1 MLYDNTF
8 SFSHVYLLR
17 NELKKLRWQYLHF
30 QPCLFVETPK
40 KLRWQN
46 LLFEPC
52 LFAKKRTEEVAMTIP
67 SLSAMFICRDTKE
80 VAMAKP
86 SLSAMFICRETNWRS
101 CHGNTF
107 TLSHVYLPRHQL
119 KNLRWQYLLFQP
131 CLFAKKP
138 TEEVAITISLL
149 SAMFICRYTNWRS
162 CDGKTFS
169 FSHDY
174 LPGNKLKMLQWQ
186 YLHFQ
191 PWLFAE
197 TPTEEVA
204 MAISS
209 LSAMFICQETICR
222 SCHGNTFTFSHVCLR
237 RHQLKKLPWNYLHFQ
252 PCWFAKTPTEEV
264 AMAIHSLSAMF
275 VCGDTNWRSYHGN
288 TFTLIL
294 SQFDHTY
301 TILYCCHS
309 LQLKSNIYL
318 LRNQP
323 KKWSIRQGHPFS
335 GGCHYRCKMSGRV
348 SVSQ

>member
-1 MLYDNTF
+1 MKNNSNRRATNQRT
-8 SFSHVYLLR
+8 SHLWCHQTCCQLR
-17 NELKKLRWQYLHF
+17 ATKNGQNVIIFKWLFYAVWQYLLF
-30 QPCLFVETPK
+30 Q
-40 KLRWQN
+40 
-46 LLFEPC
+46 PC

-162 CDGKTFS
+162 CDGKTFT

-174 LPGNKLKMLQWQ
+174 LP
-186 YLHFQ
+186 
-191 PWLFAE
+191 
-197 TPTEEVA
+197 
-204 MAISS
+204 
-209 LSAMFICQETICR
+209 
-222 SCHGNTFTFSHVCLR
+222 
-237 RHQLKKLPWNYLHFQ
+237 RHQLKKLLWQYLLFQ
-252 PCWFAKTPTEEV
+252 PCLFAKKPYVEV

-275 VCGDTNWRSYHGN
+275 VCGDTNWRSYHGI
-288 TFTLIL
+288 TFTFSHVYLPR
-294 SQFDHTY
+294 H
-301 TILYCCHS
+301 
-309 LQLKSNIYL
+309 QLKKLPWQYL
-318 LRNQP
+318 HFNP
-323 KKWSIRQGHPFS
+323 FTIWSYIIPS
-335 GGCHYRCKMSGRV
+335 SIVAIVYN
-348 SVSQ
+348 